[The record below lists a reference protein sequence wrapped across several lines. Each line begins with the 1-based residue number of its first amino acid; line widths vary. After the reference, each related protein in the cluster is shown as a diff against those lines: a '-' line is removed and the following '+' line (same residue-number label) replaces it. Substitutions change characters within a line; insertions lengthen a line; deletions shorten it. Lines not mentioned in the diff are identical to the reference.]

1 VEQLRDAFVRFLKR
15 VPFHGAVVACLDDAG
30 VQAILPR
37 LDRRVVTYG
46 LTAQADF
53 RALEIVPQGF
63 GVRFTFRHGGDAPIS
78 TLLATPGR
86 HQVQNALAA
95 LEGFPGADRRMSRR
109 GEAGGVLVVD
119 DYGHHPT
126 EIRATLAALRE
137 AVAER
142 RVVVL
147 FQPHRYSRLEALFD
161 DFARSFYDADQL
173 VVADVYAAGE
183 APREGIDAERL
194 AAAIAEHGHRG
205 ARWGGPLPEAVKATL
220 ETLQPGDVL
229 LTLGAGS
236 VGRVH
241 EEILRALG
249 APGAARG

>member
-1 VEQLRDAFVRFLKR
+1 
-15 VPFHGAVVACLDDAG
+15 
-30 VQAILPR
+30 
-37 LDRRVVTYG
+37 
-46 LTAQADF
+46 QADF

-95 LEGFPGADRRMSRR
+95 LAVAWELGLALPVAAAALEGFSGADRRMSRR

-137 AVAER
+137 AVVER